1 MMAVADLDEEISAL
15 KKELDWLL
23 HEELHHVLVQVQ
35 FTLAEC
41 SQRFLTEK
49 DKETEDSNFSCVK
62 PQRILLSGPNGTAH
76 IKCVL
81 TLHGDNITEAD
92 INFKHKQGNHHILC
106 KTSIH
111 QSLPWK
117 LQQIQDACNHLRC
130 ASFSIST
137 KDDYAFKSVREVTLF
152 LDEVMESIKK
162 GRACLTFP
170 RRKSVEELLNN
181 QNMQVFQP
189 AVPNSVSLSFYI
201 HTSKLILALYH
212 LNHNTQ
218 NQKMEI
224 LTRHQVECT
233 VKWLNEAIM
242 LFTLAIQQIQQLK
255 DKFQAL
261 QRFEELENY
270 VSIGQPS

>member
-1 MMAVADLDEEISAL
+1 MMADADLDEEISAL
-15 KKELDWLL
+15 RKELNWLL
-23 HEELHHVLVQVQ
+23 NEELQHVLQQVQ
-35 FTLAEC
+35 YTLAEC

-49 DKETEDSNFSCVK
+49 DKESEESNFSCIK
-62 PQRILLSGPNGTAH
+62 PQRILLSGPNGASH
-76 IKCVL
+76 IRCVL

-92 INFKHKQGNHHILC
+92 INFKHKQGNHHSLF

-117 LQQIQDACNHLRC
+117 LQQIQDASNHLRC
-130 ASFSIST
+130 AAFCIST

-162 GRACLTFP
+162 GRTCLTFP

-189 AVPNSVSLSFYI
+189 SIPNSVSLSFYI
-201 HTSKLILALYH
+201 HTSKLILALYQLH
-212 LNHNTQ
+212 HNAQ
-218 NQKMEI
+218 LQKMEVSA
-224 LTRHQVECT
+224 RHQVECT
-233 VKWLNEAIM
+233 VKWLNEAVM

-261 QRFEELENY
+261 QCFEELENY
-270 VSIGQPS
+270 VNEGPS